1 MLKKVSDFY
10 QTAVVNDLQ
19 CVAYA
24 YRPIA
29 IEKEADAPDFDPT
42 TPGFLTLPVRIT
54 PDEDKG
60 LNPSSDSGSPP
71 SDSDEKDGRLSE
83 ESDQSQ
89 DVRPPMPRVDIGS
102 LPDPVNI
109 VIEIGGG
116 DSEDEH
122 HYGSSTEEAGVS
134 SSKVESGPLQRWRKL
149 RELDMADEREDI
161 MDSQPPLNSTEFC
174 EEAVQGQI
182 FLGMTTLAHQ
192 PKTVRPHYC

>member
-29 IEKEADAPDFDPT
+29 IEKDADTPDFDPT
-42 TPGFLTLPVRIT
+42 TSGFLTLPVRIT
-54 PDEDKG
+54 PDEHKRPDT
-60 LNPSSDSGSPP
+60 SSDSGSPP
-71 SDSDEKDGRLSE
+71 SDSDEKESSPSE

-89 DVRPPMPRVDIGS
+89 DSQPPVPKIDIGS

-109 VIEIGGG
+109 VIEISGG
-116 DSEDEH
+116 DSDDEH
-122 HYGSSTEEAGVS
+122 HYGSLTEEAGVS

-149 RELDMADEREDI
+149 RELDIADEREDI

-192 PKTVRPHYC
+192 PKTVRSH